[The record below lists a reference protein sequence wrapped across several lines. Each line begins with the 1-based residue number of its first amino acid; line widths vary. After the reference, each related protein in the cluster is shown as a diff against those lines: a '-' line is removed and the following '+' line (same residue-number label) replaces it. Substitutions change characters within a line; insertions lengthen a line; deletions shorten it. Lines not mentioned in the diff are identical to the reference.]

1 MTDHLPE
8 CPLLEP
14 CDDEVA
20 EHGYCSMQNGV
31 FCIHCQQWCICDRLR
46 ACEQRVEETWSAIAG
61 RDQYAEGYRAGLAA
75 AREAILHDESCLSNL
90 DDADDRDCD
99 CTRPSAVAA
108 IDALREKP

>member
-20 EHGYCSMQNGV
+20 DHGYCSMQHGV

-46 ACEQRVEETWSAIAG
+46 ACEQRVREDERMQILATAGLSWDEAIAIMSPQ
-61 RDQYAEGYRAGLAA
+61 DAVN
-75 AREAILHDESCLSNL
+75 ILQQQHK
-90 DDADDRDCD
+90 
-99 CTRPSAVAA
+99 
-108 IDALREKP
+108 EKP

>member
-20 EHGYCSMQNGV
+20 EHGYCSMQHGV
-31 FCIHCQQWCICDRLR
+31 FCIHCQRWCVCDRLR
-46 ACEQRVEETWSAIAG
+46 ACEQRV
-61 RDQYAEGYRAGLAA
+61 RDKHSQPDAYRGWVKGYAAGLDA
-75 AREAILHDESCLSNL
+75 ARKAVRAIPM
-90 DDADDRDCD
+90 DDMCCMCPTDKAL
-99 CTRPSAVAA
+99 TAA